1 MADVDFKRLSRDMAG
16 REGVGSSLIMITIAT
31 LLGLALI
38 WASWAVAVGGML
50 QSSWLE
56 KQ

>member
-16 REGVGSSLIMITIAT
+16 REGLGGSLIMITIAT

-38 WASWAVAVGGML
+38 WASWAELDNVTRGEGRIV
-50 QSSWLE
+50 
-56 KQ
+56 